1 MIHFPEILLASKSP
15 RRHQLLR
22 DSGFHFTYVD
32 IDAEESFPEHLQK
45 NGVCEY
51 LAAHKAS
58 HFTGDIGDKVLVTAD
73 TIVVLENEVINKP
86 ENENHAFEMLRKLSG
101 NMHEV
106 FTGVCI
112 KNDSKLEVFSERSEV
127 YFHTLSDEEIWY
139 YIKNYQPF
147 DKAGSYGV
155 QDWMGYVG
163 VKKINGCFYNVM
175 GFPVSSFYR
184 KMQTFMLNI

>member
-1 MIHFPEILLASKSP
+1 MIQFPEILLASKSP

-22 DSGFHFTYVD
+22 DSGFQFTYVD
-32 IDAEESFPEHLQK
+32 IDAEESFPEHMQK
-45 NGVCEY
+45 NEVCEY

-58 HFTGDIGDKVLVTAD
+58 HFNGVIGDKVLVTAD
-73 TIVVLENEVINKP
+73 TIVVLKNEVINKP

-106 FTGVCI
+106 FSGVCI
-112 KNDSKLEVFSERSEV
+112 KNDSKMEVFSERSEV
-127 YFHTLSDEEIWY
+127 YFHSLTDEEIWY

-175 GFPVSSFYR
+175 GFPVSTFYR
-184 KMQTFMLNI
+184 QLQSFLL